1 MWMKIIFHHHPP
13 PPQQQQQQQRQRRL
27 LQSSLASSIHQDEFL
42 TLQINQNENGLP
54 TSYNVEI
61 KPSSSSSSSSTN
73 HMGHNNNHQ
82 SMNQY
87 HHHQQPSIDSP
98 PPPPPSAATISSTF
112 VRQFKHQTFQSESP
126 KHVSSF
132 SRLSQQHQQGS
143 PSMTATAAT
152 TTTTTTQQQSSSTSP
167 KLYSSPNISPNKQ
180 IIRSKI
186 LKESPRKSSV
196 SYCSNEFTKKS
207 FVGETP
213 TSTICDIVETT
224 IGAPSVGRGDSND
237 DSNCNDNVAS
247 KQTSTTY
254 LVKYKTCVNEAL
266 CTSDCNAATATISSN
281 INGIGNGNSR
291 SIEWLTD
298 GNHSSIRHNHHHHHH
313 HQTTIPYVPSQS
325 FQTYHIYDDTDLVT
339 MKTNLDESKQ
349 QQQQQQSGIVRK
361 SKNPKDDPDLIED
374 DSTDHYIRNVE
385 QVVKSLSEKLQ
396 LQQQQQ
402 QQQQLQ
408 NDENGHHLISNHHNN
423 NQYHPSSIDHG
434 RNLSFRSNSLSYDG
448 DDYRSTTAS
457 SLSTLQLQQTP
468 SRRFIMNGID
478 NNQNNRS
485 TGEQRRRNMS
495 ITSLISLQQQQ
506 QQPNTMDR
514 LRSLISRSNHH
525 QNRNDNN
532 NNLLINKNRSLPA
545 SPLMNTNRKEMNLNL
560 QTTSSSI
567 TTTTATRQR
576 SSNGRHFFH
585 SPKVVRKLRRKLSY
599 LDCSSED
606 DENNTSDDDD
616 DLENQI
622 GSSSSSPSIIMDR
635 NNGSK
640 SIKMEKKKIKNEKYR
655 RQKYGDDDDDDDNEK
670 SKRFVLHNKAPLWNE
685 ISQVYQLDFGG
696 RVTQES
702 AKNFQIEYQG
712 RQVMQFGRIDTNA
725 YTLDFEYPFS
735 AVQAMAVALA
745 NVTQRLK

>member
-1 MWMKIIFHHHPP
+1 M
-13 PPQQQQQQQRQRRL
+13 
-27 LQSSLASSIHQDEFL
+27 
-42 TLQINQNENGLP
+42 
-54 TSYNVEI
+54 
-61 KPSSSSSSSSTN
+61 
-73 HMGHNNNHQ
+73 
-82 SMNQY
+82 
-87 HHHQQPSIDSP
+87 
-98 PPPPPSAATISSTF
+98 
-112 VRQFKHQTFQSESP
+112 
-126 KHVSSF
+126 
-132 SRLSQQHQQGS
+132 
-143 PSMTATAAT
+143 
-152 TTTTTTQQQSSSTSP
+152 
-167 KLYSSPNISPNKQ
+167 
-180 IIRSKI
+180 
-186 LKESPRKSSV
+186 
-196 SYCSNEFTKKS
+196 
-207 FVGETP
+207 
-213 TSTICDIVETT
+213 
-224 IGAPSVGRGDSND
+224 
-237 DSNCNDNVAS
+237 
-247 KQTSTTY
+247 
-254 LVKYKTCVNEAL
+254 NEAL

-298 GNHSSIRHNHHHHHH
+298 GNHSSIRHNHHHHH
-313 HQTTIPYVPSQS
+313 QTTIPYVPSQS

-349 QQQQQQSGIVRK
+349 QQQQQQQSGIVRK
-361 SKNPKDDPDLIED
+361 SKNPKDVPDLIED

-402 QQQQLQ
+402 QQQLQ

-423 NQYHPSSIDHG
+423 NQYHRSSIDHG

-506 QQPNTMDR
+506 PNTMDR

-567 TTTTATRQR
+567 TTTTTATRQR

-585 SPKVVRKLRRKLSY
+585 SPKVVRKLRRK
-599 LDCSSED
+599 
-606 DENNTSDDDD
+606 
-616 DLENQI
+616 
-622 GSSSSSPSIIMDR
+622 
-635 NNGSK
+635 
-640 SIKMEKKKIKNEKYR
+640 
-655 RQKYGDDDDDDDNEK
+655 
-670 SKRFVLHNKAPLWNE
+670 
-685 ISQVYQLDFGG
+685 
-696 RVTQES
+696 
-702 AKNFQIEYQG
+702 
-712 RQVMQFGRIDTNA
+712 
-725 YTLDFEYPFS
+725 
-735 AVQAMAVALA
+735 
-745 NVTQRLK
+745 